1 MGNTPS
7 QTEDSDLVSGEEEDQ
22 EMSARCARIPL
33 EDSNQT
39 PKINGAN
46 QGIASRVENAVGP
59 HKQFDGSAATIHKN
73 RPRVRQHSDVTDF
86 MQIYYGGFG
95 TREEDIPNH
104 NRYRPFQKIMQILSS
119 MEKEQRLSDEDEGFA
134 EPIPS
139 QPIGDNAEESGECS
153 VRQVIEE
160 VIRPTNSRIYH
171 ASRFRIKKIKLREG
185 NDMRKILIASRRM
198 EIPEKPNLRLEKNY
212 LVQSRTGEIRGYSL
226 SIQRPVES
234 KVMMRRPEMKDVC
247 EQTNFIRPRGARRNL
262 RSFEASDEYTS
273 EESGY

>member
-1 MGNTPS
+1 MLRDNVEPEIVTHRTFFDDGDQLYLSEQLVLARDSMTGANTLPV
-7 QTEDSDLVSGEEEDQ
+7 TEDSDLVSGEEEDQ

-139 QPIGDNAEESGECS
+139 QPIGDNAEESAYTGWL
-153 VRQVIEE
+153 
-160 VIRPTNSRIYH
+160 
-171 ASRFRIKKIKLREG
+171 ASAEL
-185 NDMRKILIASRRM
+185 
-198 EIPEKPNLRLEKNY
+198 
-212 LVQSRTGEIRGYSL
+212 
-226 SIQRPVES
+226 
-234 KVMMRRPEMKDVC
+234 
-247 EQTNFIRPRGARRNL
+247 
-262 RSFEASDEYTS
+262 
-273 EESGY
+273 